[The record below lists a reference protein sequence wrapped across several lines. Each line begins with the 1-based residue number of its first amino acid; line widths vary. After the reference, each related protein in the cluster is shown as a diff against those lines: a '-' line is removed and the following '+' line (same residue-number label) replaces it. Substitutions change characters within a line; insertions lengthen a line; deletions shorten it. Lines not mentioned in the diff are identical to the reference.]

1 MADFVFCPRR
11 RFAAP
16 VRLPQP
22 AQLVPALPAP
32 AVKMSVGLAG
42 GRPPTDLDEGDEE
55 ELLLL
60 ISGMGMTQEAE
71 GGGASEYWVGEQVEE
86 CPPGVGVDG
95 LRRLHH
101 GFEELDTNGM
111 SELAERCRE
120 AGLESLFLTS
130 MKIYRDDDAGD
141 KVGSSGGSGG
151 GGGGAEIGGRNKS
164 KGNKR

>member
-1 MADFVFCPRR
+1 MPTNLYTGVDPNVSSCLQRLR
-11 RFAAP
+11 WQQMV
-16 VRLPQP
+16 VR
-22 AQLVPALPAP
+22 
-32 AVKMSVGLAG
+32 
-42 GRPPTDLDEGDEE
+42 
-55 ELLLL
+55 
-60 ISGMGMTQEAE
+60 
-71 GGGASEYWVGEQVEE
+71 GEQVEE

>member
-1 MADFVFCPRR
+1 MLSGICPVGAHASVPVAASVRFRGAAGCADVDPN
-11 RFAAP
+11 
-16 VRLPQP
+16 VRSCLQRLRW
-22 AQLVPALPAP
+22 QQMV
-32 AVKMSVGLAG
+32 V
-42 GRPPTDLDEGDEE
+42 R
-55 ELLLL
+55 
-60 ISGMGMTQEAE
+60 
-71 GGGASEYWVGEQVEE
+71 GEQVEE

-111 SELAERCRE
+111 SELAERCRQ

-141 KVGSSGGSGG
+141 KADGSGG
-151 GGGGAEIGGRNKS
+151 PGAGGAGGGGSVEIGRRNKS

>member
-1 MADFVFCPRR
+1 VLSGICPVGAHASVPVAASVRFRGAAGCADVDPN
-11 RFAAP
+11 
-16 VRLPQP
+16 VR
-22 AQLVPALPAP
+22 
-32 AVKMSVGLAG
+32 
-42 GRPPTDLDEGDEE
+42 
-55 ELLLL
+55 
-60 ISGMGMTQEAE
+60 
-71 GGGASEYWVGEQVEE
+71 GEQVEE

-111 SELAERCRE
+111 SELAERCRQ

-141 KVGSSGGSGG
+141 KADGSGG
-151 GGGGAEIGGRNKS
+151 PGAGGAGGGGSVEIGRRNKS